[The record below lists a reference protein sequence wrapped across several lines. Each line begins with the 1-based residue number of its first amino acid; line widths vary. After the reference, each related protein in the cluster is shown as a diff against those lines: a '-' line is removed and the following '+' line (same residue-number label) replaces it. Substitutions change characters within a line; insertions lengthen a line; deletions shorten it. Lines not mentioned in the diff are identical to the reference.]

1 MKIKVNRKT
10 IEIFEGALV
19 RHALLR
25 YFAVKGLDVGLV
37 DTLKVT
43 DRWGHEIDLDAPA
56 SQHSAIKVKSEELKV
71 KSEKLKIKS
80 LA

>member
-1 MKIKVNRKT
+1 MKLKVNRKT

-25 YFAVKGLDVGLV
+25 YFAVKGLDVRLV

-43 DRWGHEIDLDAPA
+43 DRCGHEIDLDAPA
-56 SQHSAIKVKSEELKV
+56 SQHSAITFRSEKIKVKSE
-71 KSEKLKIKS
+71 I
-80 LA
+80 

>member
-1 MKIKVNRKT
+1 MKLKVNRKT

-25 YFAVKGLDVGLV
+25 YFAVKGLDVRQV
-37 DTLKVT
+37 DTLTVT

-56 SQHSAIKVKSEELKV
+56 SQHSTITFRV
-71 KSEKLKIKS
+71 KSEK
-80 LA
+80 

>member
-37 DTLKVT
+37 DTLMQGDFRDAGKAVILFNA
-43 DRWGHEIDLDAPA
+43 IDKFLNP
-56 SQHSAIKVKSEELKV
+56 
-71 KSEKLKIKS
+71 
-80 LA
+80 